1 MQISTGL
8 LFDRASAQLS
18 TIQNELAK
26 SQAQISA
33 QKQVLTPSDAPD
45 QAAVITRLKSLIGK
59 QESYAKTLDT
69 VQARLDNEGT
79 TLSNAGDILI
89 RLKELTIQAN
99 NGTNGNATRTV
110 IATEMQ
116 GLRDQLLSLA
126 NATDSTGN
134 YVFSGTKVN
143 TPAFVA
149 DAATGEVGYQGDQ
162 TEVKV
167 AVGEHRTVAINRPG
181 TRAFVSVV
189 RTEADGSTSGAG
201 FFKAIDDLIAGVKSA
216 NATSMQRGLGEI
228 DTLHQGIVL
237 AQASSGTD
245 LKVVEQQGAALD
257 ETKLTLASALSGVE
271 DLDMA
276 KAITGMQKQL
286 LSLEAAQSSF
296 AKISQMSL
304 FAYLK

>member
-1 MQISTGL
+1 MQISTSL
-8 LFDRASAQLS
+8 LFDRASAQMS
-18 TIQNELAK
+18 TLQNDLAK
-26 SQAQISA
+26 SQAQIST
-33 QKQVLTPSDAPD
+33 QKQVLAPSDAPD

-69 VQARLDNEGT
+69 VQARLDNEGA
-79 TLSNAGDILI
+79 TLSSAGDILI
-89 RLKELTIQAN
+89 RLKELTIQVN
-99 NGTNGNATRTV
+99 NATNGSTSRTV
-110 IATEMQ
+110 IATEMK

-134 YVFSGTKVN
+134 YVFSGTKVH
-143 TPAFVA
+143 TPPFVA
-149 DAATGEVGYQGDQ
+149 NDGTGEVAYQGDQ
-162 TEVKV
+162 TEIKV
-167 AVGEHRTVAINRPG
+167 TVGEHRTVSTNRPG

-189 RTEADGSTSGAG
+189 RTESDGTTTGAE
-201 FFKAIDDLIAGVKSA
+201 FFRAVDDLIAGVQSA
-216 NATSMQRGLGEI
+216 DKAAMQRGLGEM
-228 DTLHQGIVL
+228 DDLHQGIVL

-245 LKVVEQQGAALD
+245 MKVVEQQSAALD

-276 KAITGMQKQL
+276 KAITAMQKQM

>member
-1 MQISTGL
+1 
-8 LFDRASAQLS
+8 
-18 TIQNELAK
+18 
-26 SQAQISA
+26 
-33 QKQVLTPSDAPD
+33 
-45 QAAVITRLKSLIGK
+45 VITRLKSLIGK
-59 QESYAKTLDT
+59 QESYSNTLNT

-99 NGTNGNATRTV
+99 NATNGSASRTV

-134 YVFSGTKVN
+134 YVFSGTKVH

-149 DAATGEVGYQGDQ
+149 DSATGEVGYQGDQ

-167 AVGEHRTVAINRPG
+167 AVGEHRTVAVNRPG

-189 RTEADGSTSGAG
+189 RTASDGTSEGAG
-201 FFKAIDDLIAGVKSA
+201 FFKAIDDLIAGVKAADS
-216 NATSMQRGLGEI
+216 TSMQRGLNEMEA
-228 DTLHQGIVL
+228 LHQGVVL

-245 LKVVEQQGAALD
+245 MKVVEQQGAAID
-257 ETKLTLASALSGVE
+257 ETKLTLTTALSGVE

-276 KAITGMQKQL
+276 KAITAMQKQM

>member
-1 MQISTGL
+1 MQISTSL
-8 LFDRASAQLS
+8 LFDRASTQMS
-18 TIQNELAK
+18 TIQNDLAK
-26 SQAQISA
+26 SQAQIST
-33 QKQVLTPSDAPD
+33 QKQVLAPSDAPD
-45 QAAVITRLKSLIGK
+45 QAAVISRLKSLIGK
-59 QESYAKTLDT
+59 QESYAKTLDS
-69 VQARLDNEGT
+69 VQARLDNEAA
-79 TLSNAGDILI
+79 TLSSAGDILI

-99 NGTNGNATRTV
+99 NGTNGKTSSTV

-134 YVFSGTKVN
+134 YVFSGTKVH
-143 TPAFVA
+143 TPAFVS
-149 DAATGEVGYQGDQ
+149 DSEGEVSYQGDQ

-167 AVGEHRTVAINRPG
+167 AVGEHRTVSTNRPG

-189 RTEADGSTSGAG
+189 RTADDGSSSGAG
-201 FFKAIDDLIAGVKSA
+201 FFRAIDDLIAGVKSTDKA
-216 NATSMQRGLGEI
+216 SMQRGLGEVEA
-228 DTLHQGIVL
+228 LHQGIIL

-245 LKVVEQQGAALD
+245 MKVIEQQGAALD
-257 ETKLTLASALSGVE
+257 ETKLTLASALSSVE
-271 DLDMA
+271 ELDMA
-276 KAITGMQKQL
+276 KAITAMQKQM

>member
-8 LFDRASAQLS
+8 LFDRASAQMS
-18 TIQNELAK
+18 TIQNDLAK
-26 SQAQISA
+26 SQAQIST
-33 QKQVLTPSDAPD
+33 QKQVLAPSDAPD

-59 QESYAKTLDT
+59 QESYAKTLDS
-69 VQARLDNEGT
+69 VQARLDNEGA

-99 NGTNGNATRTV
+99 NGTNGSTTRTV
-110 IATEMQ
+110 IATEMK

-134 YVFSGTKVN
+134 YVFSGTKVH
-143 TPAFVA
+143 TPAFVS
-149 DAATGEVGYQGDQ
+149 DATGDVSYQGDQ

-167 AVGEHRTVAINRPG
+167 SVGEQRTVAINRPG

-189 RTEADGSTSGAG
+189 RTDSDGVATGTG
-201 FFKAIDDLIAGVKSA
+201 FFRAIDDLIAGVKA
-216 NATSMQRGLGEI
+216 ADPTSMQRGLTEMEA
-228 DTLHQGIVL
+228 LHQGVVL
-237 AQASSGTD
+237 AQANSGTD
-245 LKVVEQQGAALD
+245 MKVVEQQGSALD
-257 ETKLTLASALSGVE
+257 ETKLTLATALSSVE

-276 KAITGMQKQL
+276 KAITAMQKQM

>member
-8 LFDRASAQLS
+8 MFDRASAQMS
-18 TIQNELAK
+18 TIQNDLAK
-26 SQAQISA
+26 SQAQIST

-59 QESYAKTLDT
+59 QESYAKTLDS
-69 VQARLDNEGT
+69 VQARLDNEGA

-99 NGTNGNATRTV
+99 NGTNGSTTRTV
-110 IATEMQ
+110 IATEMK

-134 YVFSGTKVN
+134 YVFSGTKVH
-143 TPAFVA
+143 TPAFVS
-149 DAATGEVGYQGDQ
+149 DATGDVSYQGDQ

-167 AVGEHRTVAINRPG
+167 SVGEQRTVAINRPG

-189 RTEADGSTSGAG
+189 RTDSDGVASGTG
-201 FFKAIDDLIAGVKSA
+201 FFRAIDDLIAGVKA
-216 NATSMQRGLGEI
+216 ADPTSMQRGLTEM
-228 DTLHQGIVL
+228 DALHQGVVL
-237 AQASSGTD
+237 AQANSGTD
-245 LKVVEQQGAALD
+245 MKVVEQQGSALD
-257 ETKLTLASALSGVE
+257 ETKLTLATALSSVE

-276 KAITGMQKQL
+276 KAITAMQKQM

>member
-1 MQISTGL
+1 MQISTSL
-8 LFDRASAQLS
+8 LFDRASTQMS
-18 TIQNELAK
+18 TIQNDLAK
-26 SQAQISA
+26 SQAQIST
-33 QKQVLTPSDAPD
+33 QKQVLAPSDAPD
-45 QAAVITRLKSLIGK
+45 QAAVISRLKSLIGK
-59 QESYAKTLDT
+59 QESYAKTLDS
-69 VQARLDNEGT
+69 VQARLDNEAA
-79 TLSNAGDILI
+79 TLSSAGDILI

-99 NGTNGNATRTV
+99 NGTNGKTSSTV

-134 YVFSGTKVN
+134 YVFSGTKVH
-143 TPAFVA
+143 TPAFVS
-149 DAATGEVGYQGDQ
+149 DSEGEVSYQGDQ

-167 AVGEHRTVAINRPG
+167 AVGEHRTVSTNRPG

-189 RTEADGSTSGAG
+189 RTADDGSSSGAG
-201 FFKAIDDLIAGVKSA
+201 FFRAIDDLIAGVKSA
-216 NATSMQRGLGEI
+216 DKTSMQRGLGEVEA
-228 DTLHQGIVL
+228 LHQGIIL

-245 LKVVEQQGAALD
+245 MKVIEQQGAALD
-257 ETKLTLASALSGVE
+257 ETKLTLASALSSVE
-271 DLDMA
+271 ELDMA
-276 KAITGMQKQL
+276 KAITAMQKQM

>member
-1 MQISTGL
+1 MQISTSL
-8 LFDRASAQLS
+8 LFDRASTQMS
-18 TIQNELAK
+18 TIQNDLAK
-26 SQAQISA
+26 SQAQIST
-33 QKQVLTPSDAPD
+33 QKQVLAPSDAPD
-45 QAAVITRLKSLIGK
+45 QAAVISRLKSLIGK
-59 QESYAKTLDT
+59 QESYAKTLDS
-69 VQARLDNEGT
+69 VQARLDNEAA
-79 TLSNAGDILI
+79 TLSSAGDILI

-99 NGTNGNATRTV
+99 NGTNGKTSSTV

-134 YVFSGTKVN
+134 YVFSGTKVH
-143 TPAFVA
+143 TPAFVS
-149 DAATGEVGYQGDQ
+149 DSEGEVSYQGDQ

-167 AVGEHRTVAINRPG
+167 AVGEHRTVSTNRPG

-189 RTEADGSTSGAG
+189 RTADDGSSSGAG
-201 FFKAIDDLIAGVKSA
+201 FFRAIDDLITGVKSA
-216 NATSMQRGLGEI
+216 DKTAMQRGLGEVEA
-228 DTLHQGIVL
+228 LHQGIIL

-245 LKVVEQQGAALD
+245 MKVIEQQGAALD
-257 ETKLTLASALSGVE
+257 ETKLTLASALSSVE
-271 DLDMA
+271 ELDMA
-276 KAITGMQKQL
+276 KAITAMQKQM

>member
-8 LFDRASAQLS
+8 LFDRASAQMS
-18 TIQNELAK
+18 TIQNDLAK

-59 QESYAKTLDT
+59 QDSYGKTLDT
-69 VQARLDNEGT
+69 VQGRLDNEGT
-79 TLSNAGDILI
+79 ALSNTGDLLI
-89 RLKELTIQAN
+89 RIKELTIQAN
-99 NGTNGNATRTV
+99 NATNGSTSRAV

-134 YVFSGTKVN
+134 YIFSGTKVH
-143 TPAFVA
+143 TPAFMA
-149 DAATGEVGYQGDQ
+149 DATGEVGYEGDQ

-167 AVGEHRTVAINRPG
+167 AVGEHRTVAMNRPG

-189 RTEADGSTSGAG
+189 RTAGDGTTSGAG
-201 FFKAIDDLIAGVKSA
+201 FFRAIDDLIAGVKAASS
-216 NATSMQRGLGEI
+216 TIMQRGLTEI
-228 DTLHQGIVL
+228 DALHQGIVL
-237 AQASSGTD
+237 AQANSGTD
-245 LKVVEQQGAALD
+245 RQVVEQQSAALD
-257 ETKLTLASALSGVE
+257 ETKLTLASALSNVE

-276 KAITGMQKQL
+276 KAITAMQKQM